1 MHARRR
7 RRRAREAG
15 DVDARGR
22 ARSDDGVVVRDG
34 AREQRIIDAGAR
46 RGANAA
52 HGRGRSTAGD
62 DGDDDDDDDDDEGG
76 DGGVRRIDHGE
87 ERVGR
92 GVFLV
97 VLVLVVVG
105 VDEQTRGLAAAAHS
119 RRRADAAEK
128 RERGV
133 RKRGGERIGG
143 HERDGIRDS

>member
-1 MHARRR
+1 MR
-7 RRRAREAG
+7 
-15 DVDARGR
+15 DVDDDARVRRETSTR
-22 ARSDDGVVVRDG
+22 AG
-34 AREQRIIDAGAR
+34 E
-46 RGANAA
+46 RGAMTASSSAMAHVNSGLLMLA
-52 HGRGRSTAGD
+52 HGGGRTLRMGGRPTAGD
-62 DGDDDDDDDDDEGG
+62 GDGDDDDDDDEGG

>member
-1 MHARRR
+1 MNERVTSARRR
-7 RRRAREAG
+7 RGRAREAADG
-15 DVDARGR
+15 DARGR

-34 AREQRIIDAGAR
+34 AHEQWIIDAGAR

-52 HGRGRSTAGD
+52 HGRGRPTAG
-62 DGDDDDDDDDDEGG
+62 DDDDEGG